1 MSQNEAGQGTQAP
14 VTGVR
19 GLSRILVVDDN
30 RDSATALAL
39 LLKLTGNETCTAY
52 DGLEAVNSAA
62 TFRPDVILL
71 DIGLPKMNGYD
82 ACRAIRAQP
91 WGAKI
96 TIVAL
101 TGWGNDEDRG
111 NEEAAGF
118 NGHLTKPVD
127 LDVMMKLL
135 GMETAVLE

>member
-82 ACRAIRAQP
+82 ACRRIREQP
-91 WGAKI
+91 WGAQAVM
-96 TIVAL
+96 VAL
-101 TGWGNDEDRG
+101 TGWGRDQDTRRSRE
-111 NEEAAGF
+111 AGF
-118 NGHLTKPVD
+118 DQHMVKPVD
-127 LDVMMKLL
+127 SAALERLL
-135 GMETAVLE
+135 AGLKTATP